1 MARYKSLLLATT
13 SGLAATVGAGA
24 QAADIARKAPPAV
37 APIPTINWT
46 GFYIGGNVG
55 AAWQQAH
62 TQGTGYDVGFPFI
75 PAAVPLNFSTTQ
87 TGFIGGGQIG
97 YNWQNGNAVYGVEA
111 DISGL
116 SGRASVSQP
125 YGIGKICGGPS
136 CSANASSKIDWL
148 ATFRGR
154 LGLAVNNTMVY
165 ATGGLAVGHV
175 KNSFTTGSANY
186 NSSATWTDN
195 STRLGFAI
203 GGGVEH
209 MLNPNWTVRLEGLFV
224 DLGKKTANLSSG
236 SNNWPFT
243 ASKTGRFTAD
253 FRNQLVIGRV
263 GFNYKF

>member
-1 MARYKSLLLATT
+1 MAKYKSLLLATT
-13 SGLAATVGAGA
+13 SGLAAATVGGGA
-24 QAADIARKAPPAV
+24 QAADMPSKAPPAI
-37 APIPTINWT
+37 APVPYNWT
-46 GFYIGGNVG
+46 GFYIGANVG

-62 TQGTGYDVGFPFI
+62 TQGTGYDAFPRS
-75 PAAVPLNFSTTQ
+75 AVPINFSTTQ

-116 SGRASVSQP
+116 TGRASASQP
-125 YGIGKICGGPS
+125 YAVNKVCSVGS
-136 CSANASSKIDWL
+136 CVAGASSKIDWL

-175 KNSFTTGSANY
+175 KNSFTTGSASY
-186 NSSATWTDN
+186 NSAATWTDN

-209 MLNPNWTVRLEGLFV
+209 MLTPNWTVRLEGLFV
-224 DLGKKTANLSSG
+224 DLGKTTANLSSAG
-236 SNNWPFT
+236 TWPFT
-243 ASKTGRFTAD
+243 TTKTGGFKAD
-253 FRNQLVIGRV
+253 FRNQLVIGRL
-263 GFNYKF
+263 GLNYKF